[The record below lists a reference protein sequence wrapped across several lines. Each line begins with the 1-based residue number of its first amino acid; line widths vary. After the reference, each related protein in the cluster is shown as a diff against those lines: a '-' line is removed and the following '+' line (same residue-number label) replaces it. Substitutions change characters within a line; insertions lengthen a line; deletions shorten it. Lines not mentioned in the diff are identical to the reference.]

1 MGSTRFSY
9 FLSAVF
15 LFFLAFPLNAQNG
28 SGAVSLAAEMDRL
41 EKQQALPAQKSDA
54 LFRQA
59 RLYQLAGNYEKA
71 AQAWREGANP
81 SPADTRALLEASR
94 LFISLGEYDKA
105 ESGIKVLFAAGDES
119 PGVMLLNAQLQAFK
133 TGDTQALALLAA
145 DPACAVMRS
154 GIYYT
159 LWKITGIQAWKT
171 RLLVEYPQSPEAR
184 IARDAAGI
192 IPAGSPQ
199 WLLFPGR
206 ESISLATGTA
216 SPGAESPAAPA
227 AALQTGLFNR
237 EENARAMA
245 GRLEKAGFQARL
257 ARRSVN
263 SDEYWA
269 VLVPCGAEAGKT
281 LMELKNA
288 GFESFPVFE

>member
-1 MGSTRFSY
+1 MGSTRAVC
-9 FLSAVF
+9 FLNAVF
-15 LFFLAFPLNAQNG
+15 LFFLALPLNAQNG
-28 SGAVSLAAEMDRL
+28 SGAVSLAAELDRL
-41 EKQQALPAQKSDA
+41 EKQQALPAQKRDA

-71 AQAWREGANP
+71 AQAWQDGANT
-81 SPADTRALLEASR
+81 SAADARALLEASR

-105 ESGIKVLFAAGDES
+105 EPGIKALLAAGGES
-119 PGVMLLNAQLQAFK
+119 SEVRLLNAQLQAFK
-133 TGDTQALALLAA
+133 TGNTQALALLAA
-145 DPACAVMRS
+145 DPSYTAMRS
-154 GIYYT
+154 GLYYT

-171 RLLVEYPQSPEAR
+171 RLLAEYPQSPEAR

-192 IPAGSPQ
+192 VAAGSPQ

-206 ESISLATGTA
+206 ESISLAPA
-216 SPGAESPAAPA
+216 AVPSGAEPPAAPA
-227 AALQTGLFNR
+227 AVLQTGLFSR
-237 EENARAMA
+237 EENARVMA

-263 SDEYWA
+263 SGEYWA
-269 VLVPCGAEAGKT
+269 VLVPGGADANKT